1 MGQDPSDPE
10 RGEYLIKRESLWDI
24 KAIWLALCSRE
35 PIKTLA

>member
-10 RGEYLIKRESLWDI
+10 RGEYLIKRESLWDT
-24 KAIWLALCSRE
+24 KAIWFALCSQE